1 MRFILLTHSTTYT
14 RYPQKYLQP
23 FHIFMQWY
31 FGRHHSII
39 NFVTMV
45 VHSAEWGESPLFKI
59 KHSFCKQPLSILIPT
74 PLKKNINWATAWVR
88 DKWVFKTDRLQMTND
103 TLWNQ
108 IKNILRT
115 YSASLELPRNIYLRT
130 DFTYPMRAIPC
141 TSLNYTEE
149 KAKRNRTASSIRQRW
164 KLLSHVITES

>member
-45 VHSAEWGESPLFKI
+45 VHSAEWGKSPLFKI
-59 KHSFCKQPLSILIPT
+59 KHPFCKQPLSILIPT
-74 PLKKNINWATAWVR
+74 PLKKKHQLSNWVGQR
-88 DKWVFKTDRLQMTND
+88 QVGFQDRQMTD
-103 TLWNQ
+103 D
-108 IKNILRT
+108 K
-115 YSASLELPRNIYLRT
+115 
-130 DFTYPMRAIPC
+130 
-141 TSLNYTEE
+141 
-149 KAKRNRTASSIRQRW
+149 
-164 KLLSHVITES
+164 